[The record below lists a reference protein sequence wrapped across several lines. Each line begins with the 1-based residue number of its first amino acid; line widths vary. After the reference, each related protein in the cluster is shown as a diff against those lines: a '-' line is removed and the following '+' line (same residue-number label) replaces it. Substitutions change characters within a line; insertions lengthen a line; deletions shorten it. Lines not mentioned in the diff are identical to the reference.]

1 MALFEQ
7 QSETP
12 PPPEKNWFNKLFHQ
26 WKRNCYFKPCYSVS
40 CERFFVYSLFIGLMV
55 TFRISWWEGR
65 ILRKVGVYCFKDS
78 GEAHLPSRPQ
88 EVTHP
93 QTFQWVFLTR
103 RPEQLI
109 ISLQSVHFSLS
120 FSPLISISLVSQL
133 FPPVPPSPL
142 THPTKSLSITQN
154 PFSSWNWVFSFYAFV
169 LWNPNTPLS
178 NCCLTVVRGEGDLF
192 STPGCD
198 CEWVCVVQEF
208 TGDLTLKLERNEELP
223 TSSNLKAPI
232 S

>member
-1 MALFEQ
+1 MRRENLKEGWRLLFQ
-7 QSETP
+7 RQWRGTPTIPPTRSNPPTNIPMSISNTP
-12 PPPEKNWFNKLFHQ
+12 PRTTDHFVAKCPLFS
-26 WKRNCYFKPCYSVS
+26 F
-40 CERFFVYSLFIGLMV
+40 
-55 TFRISWWEGR
+55 
-65 ILRKVGVYCFKDS
+65 
-78 GEAHLPSRPQ
+78 
-88 EVTHP
+88 
-93 QTFQWVFLTR
+93 FLTTY
-103 RPEQLI
+103 I
-109 ISLQSVHFSLS
+109 YIFSVPTLS
-120 FSPLISISLVSQL
+120 PR
-133 FPPVPPSPL
+133 PPSPL

-192 STPGCD
+192 STPGC
-198 CEWVCVVQEF
+198 EWVCVVQEF